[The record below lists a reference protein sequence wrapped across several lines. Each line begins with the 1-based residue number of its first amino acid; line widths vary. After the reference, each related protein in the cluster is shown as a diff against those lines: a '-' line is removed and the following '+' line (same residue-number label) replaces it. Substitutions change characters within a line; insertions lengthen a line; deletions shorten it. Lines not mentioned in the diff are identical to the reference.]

1 MKFIATILLILMM
14 LSHATCG
21 VLLWRRRN
29 ETGDYSRYIQ
39 AVLSWASAFF
49 TMTFI
54 FRTWA
59 ETTTADGAFFEPE
72 HTFVPII
79 FQMTYFLYPLEVIRP
94 TVGRTKVYAILFAP
108 LLLLVSVG
116 LCAGIEY
123 TPLYTYADVW
133 NHIGEFNVLLRLFAL
148 VMMLL
153 YCFSLLLVPYD
164 WKQSCAD
171 KKFILS
177 YALGFCLIGLLH
189 FIIQITHMYQFVLL
203 HQIAWFGFFMLVA
216 YYELKERLLVPHTA
230 AEQEIAEAPQS
241 SDDKLWAHILLSLD
255 MNDKW
260 RSPELSLTSFAEQ
273 LGSNRTYVGDAFK
286 RNTKMTFVEYITHR
300 RIDYVVETLKSKPD
314 VNIHELFNYVGYR
327 QRSTAWRNFQK
338 VTGMTP
344 HEFLERIK

>member
-1 MKFIATILLILMM
+1 MKYIATLFFVLMM
-14 LSHATCG
+14 VSHATCG

-39 AVLSWASAFF
+39 AVLSLASAFF

-54 FRTWA
+54 FRTWT

-72 HTFVPII
+72 HTFMPII

-133 NHIGEFNVLLRLFAL
+133 NHIGEFNVLFRLFTL
-148 VMMLL
+148 VIMLL
-153 YCFSLLLVPYD
+153 YCFSLFFVPYD
-164 WKQSCAD
+164 WKRSCAD
-171 KKFILS
+171 KKFVLNYS
-177 YALGFCLIGLLH
+177 LGFCLIGLLNL
-189 FIIQITHMYQFVLL
+189 IIQITHLYQFVLL
-203 HQIAWFGFFMLVA
+203 HQIAWFLFFMSVA
-216 YYELKERLLVPHTA
+216 YYELKERLFVPQA
-230 AEQEIAEAPQS
+230 VAELDVVENPQS
-241 SDDKLWAHILLSLD
+241 SEDKLWAQILLSLD

-286 RNTKMTFVEYITHR
+286 RNTEMTFVEYITHR

-344 HEFLERIK
+344 HEFLESIK